1 MPFKTWL
8 PSINQKTENI
18 LDNNPEMEK
27 DYPSYVVNQALA
39 FDPNC
44 LLFVNEINKLPDL
57 SNLMQYQFYFHAL
70 PKAKRFNKWIKA
82 EKEDYLDVVKSYY
95 KCSTKKAREYLNVLT
110 KDQINIIIERQ
121 SRK

>member
-18 LDNNPEMEK
+18 LDNNPELAKE
-27 DYPSYVVNQALA
+27 YPSYIVNQALS
-39 FDPNC
+39 FDPHC
-44 LLFVNEINKLPDL
+44 ILFVNEINKQPHL
-57 SNLMQYQFYFHAL
+57 SNLMQYQFYFHVI
-70 PKAKRFNKWIKA
+70 PKAKRFNKWVKG

-95 KCSTKKAREYLNVLT
+95 KCSTKKAHEYLNVLT
-110 KDQINIIIERQ
+110 DDQIRVIIERQ